1 MKVKDVVTAITL
13 FESILNILSMLSDLN
28 TFTIFMILN
37 IVNDC
42 IFMFIPIEQ
51 YRTDMSNIS
60 INQASKLFKVSRNT
74 IYARIKKGVITKNN
88 DGNVSVQDM
97 MRLFGNKT
105 DKKVIEKSVTDLLN
119 STNNNE
125 QLIEQPKSNNEQLLQ
140 QKIEQLKVQV
150 EQLERQLEYVKQNEA
165 WLKQQLDQ
173 KLIEHK
179 NSEKKGLLSKLF
191 G

>member
-1 MKVKDVVTAITL
+1 
-13 FESILNILSMLSDLN
+13 
-28 TFTIFMILN
+28 
-37 IVNDC
+37 
-42 IFMFIPIEQ
+42 
-51 YRTDMSNIS
+51 MSNVS

-74 IYARIKKGVITKNN
+74 IYARIKKGDMTKSI

-97 MRLFGNKT
+97 MRLFGNKA
-105 DKKVIEKSVTDLLN
+105 DKKATEQAVTELLN
-119 STNNNE
+119 TVNNTE

-140 QKIEQLKVQV
+140 QKIEQLEGQV
-150 EQLERQLEYVKQNEA
+150 EQIEKQLEYVKANEA

-179 NSEKKGLLSKLF
+179 NHEKKGLLGRLF

>member
-1 MKVKDVVTAITL
+1 
-13 FESILNILSMLSDLN
+13 
-28 TFTIFMILN
+28 
-37 IVNDC
+37 
-42 IFMFIPIEQ
+42 
-51 YRTDMSNIS
+51 MSNIS

-74 IYARIKKGVITKNN
+74 IYARIKKGEITKNN

-97 MRLFGNKT
+97 MRLFGNKA
-105 DKKVIEKSVTDLLN
+105 DKKATEHAVTELLN
-119 STNNNE
+119 SVNNTE

-140 QKIEQLKVQV
+140 QKIEQLEGQV
-150 EQLERQLEYVKQNEA
+150 EQLEKQLEYVKANEA

-179 NSEKKGLLSKLF
+179 NHEKKGLLGRLF

>member
-1 MKVKDVVTAITL
+1 
-13 FESILNILSMLSDLN
+13 
-28 TFTIFMILN
+28 
-37 IVNDC
+37 
-42 IFMFIPIEQ
+42 
-51 YRTDMSNIS
+51 MSNIS

-74 IYARIKKGVITKNN
+74 IYARIKKGEITKNS

-97 MRLFGNKT
+97 MRLFGNKA
-105 DKKVIEKSVTDLLN
+105 DKKATEQAVTELLN
-119 STNNNE
+119 TVNNTE

-140 QKIEQLKVQV
+140 QKV
-150 EQLERQLEYVKQNEA
+150 EQLEGQIEQLEKQLEYVKANEA

-179 NSEKKGLLSKLF
+179 NHEKKGLLGRLF

>member
-1 MKVKDVVTAITL
+1 
-13 FESILNILSMLSDLN
+13 
-28 TFTIFMILN
+28 
-37 IVNDC
+37 
-42 IFMFIPIEQ
+42 
-51 YRTDMSNIS
+51 MSNIS

-74 IYARIKKGVITKNN
+74 IYARIKKGEITKNS

-97 MRLFGNKT
+97 MRLFGNKA
-105 DKKVIEKSVTDLLN
+105 DKKATEQAVTELLN
-119 STNNNE
+119 TVNNTE

-140 QKIEQLKVQV
+140 QKIEQFQGQV
-150 EQLERQLEYVKQNEA
+150 EQLEKQLEYVKANEA

-179 NSEKKGLLSKLF
+179 NHEKKGLLGRLF

>member
-1 MKVKDVVTAITL
+1 
-13 FESILNILSMLSDLN
+13 
-28 TFTIFMILN
+28 
-37 IVNDC
+37 
-42 IFMFIPIEQ
+42 
-51 YRTDMSNIS
+51 MSNIS

-74 IYARIKKGVITKNN
+74 IYARIKKGEITKNS

-97 MRLFGNKT
+97 MRLFGNKA
-105 DKKVIEKSVTDLLN
+105 DKKSTEQAVTELL
-119 STNNNE
+119 STVNNTE
-125 QLIEQPKSNNEQLLQ
+125 QLVEHQKSSNEQLLKQ
-140 QKIEQLKVQV
+140 QIEQLKVQV

-179 NSEKKGLLSKLF
+179 NNEKKGLLGRLF